1 MHSTTLSLN
10 FGRLKKTMATK
21 KQLLKEAQTAGLI
34 SEDVQEEDVEVKD
47 LERLLGRAPVW
58 EGSLSDHKTPPAPDG
73 HDPNVNLLDA

>member
-1 MHSTTLSLN
+1 
-10 FGRLKKTMATK
+10 MATK

-34 SEDVQEEDVEVKD
+34 SEQAYEEEVTVED